1 MRISVARALAARADD
16 RGAAGV
22 KVGFVGGSGGMTR
35 AQGDEL
41 RSLLELARAR
51 ELHHGDRV
59 GADEQAVAIASEL
72 GLRVVAHPPA
82 HDRGRA
88 RLDSDE
94 TCPTRP
100 AGRRNADIVS
110 STDLLLAAPNG
121 PPSRRSE
128 VWTTVR
134 RACDA
139 RRPHV
144 IVWPNGSLACGPR
157 DTLGCFLIRDEA
169 LMKVCEH
176 TERFAASGDPAL
188 THTCA

>member
-1 MRISVARALAARADD
+1 
-16 RGAAGV
+16 V

-35 AQGDEL
+35 AQADEV
-41 RSLLELARAR
+41 RSLLKLARAR

-72 GLRVVAHPPA
+72 ALRVVAHPPA
-82 HDRGRA
+82 HGRGRA

-94 TCPTRP
+94 TWPTRP

-110 STDLLLAAPNG
+110 STDLLIGAPDG
-121 PPSRRSE
+121 QPSRRSE

-169 LMKVCEH
+169 IWKLCERA
-176 TERFAASGDPAL
+176 ERFAASDDPAL
-188 THTCA
+188 PHICA